1 LIAPSGSQLL
11 PGGLAF
17 DTTIENGREAVGT
30 VREDKGDGGF
40 FILHSRRK
48 SRRILVPTL
57 LGQTAVLIVAIV
69 ML

>member
-1 LIAPSGSQLL
+1 L

-30 VREDKGDGGF
+30 VTGSWDRGHNRF
-40 FILHSRRK
+40 FKHSRRK
-48 SRRILVPTL
+48 ARRILVPTL